1 MNAIDIFNLE
11 DNEKVVLVE
20 KLWDS
25 IHPENIEL
33 LEAVKLELDNRLER
47 FKDGKIRFF
56 TTEDLKNRLKSLR

>member
-33 LEAVKLELDNRLER
+33 SEAVKIELDNRLER

-56 TTEDLKNRLKSLR
+56 TQENFKNRLKSLR

>member
-1 MNAIDIFNLE
+1 MNAIDIFKLE

-33 LEAVKLELDNRLER
+33 SKVVKIELDNRLER
-47 FKDGKIRFF
+47 FNDGKTRFF
-56 TTEDLKNRLKSLR
+56 TTEDFKNRLKSLS